1 MIDHKRAQ
9 GFHTYTFYSCIK
21 IKNPSSLKQRIRKQA
36 NNLKIIGTIILTQE
50 GINSTISSSSKNNLN
65 KMISLLENKFGPIRF
80 RDSFS
85 QKQPFKRLKVK
96 VRKEVVP
103 SGSNIMI
110 NKDSNK
116 YIEPENWNDFIKDD
130 SVLVIDVRNDYEV
143 EVGSFL
149 NSISPETKTFKEF
162 GDFVES
168 SKENF
173 KNKKI
178 GIFCT
183 GGIRCEK
190 ASALFK
196 DKGIEDVYQ
205 LEGGILNY
213 FKKSEDK
220 NSFEGEC
227 FVFDD
232 RVTVDKDLNPGG
244 FFQCFACRRPLSKD
258 DLSKPE
264 YMEGIS
270 CHNCIN
276 EKTDEDRK
284 RFAVRQKQK
293 LIKNQI

>member
-1 MIDHKRAQ
+1 MIDQKRAQ

-103 SGSNIMI
+103 SGTNIMI
-110 NKDSNK
+110 NKDSSK

-173 KNKKI
+173 KNKKLVFFVPGELDVKKHLHFLKI
-178 GIFCT
+178 KELRMYISL
-183 GGIRCEK
+183 K
-190 ASALFK
+190 A
-196 DKGIEDVYQ
+196 VY
-205 LEGGILNY
+205 
-213 FKKSEDK
+213 
-220 NSFEGEC
+220 
-227 FVFDD
+227 
-232 RVTVDKDLNPGG
+232 
-244 FFQCFACRRPLSKD
+244 
-258 DLSKPE
+258 
-264 YMEGIS
+264 
-270 CHNCIN
+270 
-276 EKTDEDRK
+276 
-284 RFAVRQKQK
+284 
-293 LIKNQI
+293 